1 MKFIR
6 SILFSFCVIVLL
18 PISDLIGQDDVTISL
33 LTCAPGKDIYS
44 IYGHNGIRIHNQSS
58 GSDMVYNYGT
68 FDFKEKGFMIKFMRG
83 KLPYTISVAPYD
95 RFLYEYNYFNRSVRE
110 QVLHLDSTEKQ
121 KIVQFIDWNM
131 LEENKTYKYDFFRDN
146 CATRVRDILDNHI
159 SGLLWNTDLS
169 SAKTFRQIIKE
180 YQKDM
185 PWTDFGIDLII
196 GAPADKVTT
205 LSEETFIPD
214 YLAKAVGNA
223 RKKALNT
230 SLQQTENQVLTFETT
245 SVSNYFLLS
254 PWFVFGMLLLIE
266 IIIFYWFAS
275 GKEMGWVSIFDRFWI
290 WTIILSALLMV
301 IMWFATDHIP
311 TKYNY
316 NLLWCSPLVPV
327 FYFLRERRTKFKW
340 ILWTLLI
347 LLGISILNSI
357 PGLMFLPQY
366 FHPLVIL
373 ISTILV
379 LKVVRWYKEKV

>member
-1 MKFIR
+1 
-6 SILFSFCVIVLL
+6 
-18 PISDLIGQDDVTISL
+18 
-33 LTCAPGKDIYS
+33 
-44 IYGHNGIRIHNQSS
+44 
-58 GSDMVYNYGT
+58 
-68 FDFKEKGFMIKFMRG
+68 MIKFMRG

-159 SGLLWNTDLS
+159 SGLKWNTDLS

-223 RKKALNT
+223 RKKELNT
-230 SLQQTENQVLTFETT
+230 SLQKTENQVLTFETT

-254 PWFVFGMLLLIE
+254 PWFLFGMLLLIE

-290 WTIILSALLMV
+290 WIIILSALLMV

-327 FYFLRERRTKFKW
+327 FYFLRERRIEFKW
-340 ILWTLLI
+340 ILWTLI
-347 LLGISILNSI
+347 ALLGVSILNAI
-357 PGLMFLPQY
+357 PGLMFLQQY

-373 ISTILV
+373 ISTIFV